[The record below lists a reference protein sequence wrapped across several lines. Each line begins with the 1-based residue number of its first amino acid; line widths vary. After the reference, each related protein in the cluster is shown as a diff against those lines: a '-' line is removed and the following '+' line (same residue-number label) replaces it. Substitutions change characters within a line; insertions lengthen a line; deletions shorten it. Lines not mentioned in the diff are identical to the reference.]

1 MKELISKLS
10 TEVENEA
17 IAHRRHLHKYPEV
30 SFKEA
35 ETSKYI
41 QKMLDEYGIKFTTI
55 NNSVIGRIK
64 GEKPGK
70 TVAFR
75 ADIDALPIQ
84 EENNVSYRSKVE
96 GVMHACGHDA
106 HTAALLGLARI
117 FSANQQLIEG
127 EIIFVFQHAEELL
140 PGGAIVL
147 VESGLMDYVD
157 TIFGFHVWPDIET
170 GTIGYSRGA
179 LMACTDRFHISIK
192 GQGGHGSTPHRTKDS
207 LLAGTALV
215 QQLQSI
221 ISRNVSPQIAAV
233 LSVCYFNAGSA
244 FNIIPDSCELGGTI
258 RTTDEETRSLIK
270 QRIQEVCNGMAL
282 SHGLEIDITY
292 EMGYPVLVNDAD
304 TVDKTVEGILQLT
317 GYKAEVVA
325 PVMGGEDFA
334 YFTQLKPGAYF
345 FVGCKE
351 AGKESA
357 SALHTPFFDIDEKA
371 IKVGIEVF
379 LAGYFSL

>member
-1 MKELISKLS
+1 MKDITKLAAQ
-10 TEVENEA
+10 VEQEA
-17 IAHRRHLHKYPEV
+17 IAHRRHLHTYPEV
-30 SFKEA
+30 SFKEV
-35 ETSKYI
+35 ETSTYI
-41 QKMLDEYGIKFTTI
+41 QKVLDEYGISYTTI

-64 GEKPGK
+64 GKKPGK
-70 TVAFR
+70 TIAFR

-84 EENNVSYRSKVE
+84 EENDVPYRSKNA

-106 HTAALLGLARI
+106 HTAALLGLARV
-117 FSANQQLIEG
+117 FSSNPELIEG
-127 EIIFVFQHAEELL
+127 EVVFVFQHAEELL

-147 VESGLMDYVD
+147 VENGLMDDID

-170 GTIGYSRGA
+170 GRIGYSRGA

-192 GQGGHGSTPHRTKDS
+192 GQGGHGSTPDRTKDS
-207 LLAGTALV
+207 LLAGASLV
-215 QQLQSI
+215 QQFQSI

-258 RTTDEETRSLIK
+258 RTTDEEPRGLIK
-270 QRIQEVCNGMAL
+270 QRIKEICEGMA
-282 SHGLEIDITY
+282 SSYGLEVDITY

-304 TVDKTVEGILQLT
+304 TVDKVVDGISQMT
-317 GYKAEVVA
+317 SSKAEVVA

-351 AGKESA
+351 AGKESE
-357 SALHTPFFDIDEKA
+357 SAIHTPHFDIDEKA

-379 LAGYFSL
+379 LAGYFSV

>member
-1 MKELISKLS
+1 MRDIAKLAAK
-10 TEVENEA
+10 VEQEA
-17 IAHRRHLHKYPEV
+17 IAHRRHLHTYPEV

-41 QKMLDEYGIKFTTI
+41 QKVLDEYGVNYTTI

-70 TVAFR
+70 TIAFR

-84 EENNVSYRSKVE
+84 EENDVPYRSKNA
-96 GVMHACGHDA
+96 GAMHACGHDA
-106 HTAALLGLARI
+106 HTAALLGLAQI
-117 FSANQQLIEG
+117 FSANPALIEG
-127 EIIFVFQHAEELL
+127 EVVFVFQHAEELL

-147 VESGLMDYVD
+147 VENGLMNDID

-170 GTIGYSRGA
+170 GTVGYSRGA
-179 LMACTDRFHISIK
+179 LMACTDRFHISLK
-192 GQGGHGSTPHRTKDS
+192 GQGGHGSTPHKTKDS
-207 LLAGTALV
+207 LLAGTSLV

-258 RTTDEETRSLIK
+258 RTTDVETRNLIK
-270 QRIQEVCNGMAL
+270 QRIEDICNGMA
-282 SHGLEIDITY
+282 SSYGLKVDITY
-292 EMGYPVLVNDAD
+292 EMGYPVLVNDAN
-304 TVDKTVEGILQLT
+304 TVDKVVEGITQLSKH
-317 GYKAEVVA
+317 KAKLMD

-351 AGKESA
+351 AGKKSA
-357 SALHTPFFDIDEKA
+357 SALHTPLFEIDEKA
-371 IKVGIEVF
+371 IRIGIEIF
-379 LAGYFSL
+379 LAGYFSV